1 MMERLKNLKEIY
13 KFLII
18 AILLIITLIV
28 VHLQPKIEVINKIEV
43 KMSDEFREPKV
54 SASFLGKDLTS
65 QIEKDGII
73 NQKKSGDYKI
83 TYSVNYFNLKTKRTV
98 KVIVVDDIKPEIKLI
113 GPEVIY
119 LEENEHYEELG
130 FEATDNNDGNITEKV
145 KVKGIVEDKRGNYQL
160 EYTASD
166 KAGNKV
172 TATRIVRVVKKVN
185 PNLKTIYLTFDDGP
199 SLVTPK
205 ILDILKEE
213 NVKATFFVVKKN
225 LEFNQ
230 YIKRAHDEG
239 HTIALHSAT
248 HDYKYIY
255 TSMENYFTDLKTVA
269 DYTLSITGENASII
283 RFPGGSSNTVSSF
296 TPKIM
301 TNLSTEVVKRGYEY
315 FDWNIDSGDT
325 GRIGSK
331 AIVKNVTSNLKN
343 HHTYVVLMHDY
354 GANEQTADALKEI
367 IHYGKDNG
375 YQFDRI
381 TMDTPVVHHGINN

>member
-1 MMERLKNLKEIY
+1 MERLKKLKEIY

-73 NQKKSGDYKI
+73 NQKKAGDYKI

-354 GANEQTADALKEI
+354 GAN
-367 IHYGKDNG
+367 
-375 YQFDRI
+375 
-381 TMDTPVVHHGINN
+381 

>member
-1 MMERLKNLKEIY
+1 MERLKKLKEIY

-73 NQKKSGDYKI
+73 NQKKAGDYKI

-225 LEFNQ
+225 PEFNQ

>member
-1 MMERLKNLKEIY
+1 MMERLKKLKEIY

-18 AILLIITLIV
+18 VILLIITLIV

-54 SASFLGKDLTS
+54 SASFLGKDLTN

-73 NQKKSGDYKI
+73 NQKKAGDYKI

-98 KVIVVDDIKPEIKLI
+98 KVVVVDDIKPEIKLI

-119 LEENEHYEELG
+119 LEENEPYEELG
-130 FEATDNNDGNITEKV
+130 FEVTDNNDGNITEKV
-145 KVKGIVEDKRGNYQL
+145 KVKGKVESKIGNYQL
-160 EYTASD
+160 EYIVSD
-166 KAGNKV
+166 EAGNKV
-172 TATRIVRVVKKVN
+172 TATRIVRVVKKN
-185 PNLKTIYLTFDDGP
+185 DPNLKTIYLTFDDGP

-225 LEFNQ
+225 PEFNQ

-248 HDYKYIY
+248 HDYQYIY
-255 TSMENYFTDLKTVA
+255 TSMENYFIDLKTVA
-269 DYTLSITGENASII
+269 DYTLAITGENASII

>member
-1 MMERLKNLKEIY
+1 MERLKNLKEIY

-73 NQKKSGDYKI
+73 NQKKAGDYKI